1 MPRACPVEAHVFF
14 ACGTHKSLES
24 TVVRLLRNVKQLA
37 ERNTHSLRS
46 RRLCVLCVFLGPIEH
61 TQFSDLLSVPHQSNE
76 KAEDAETP
84 RTQRLDLHFASF
96 ISLSA
101 CRQISR
107 ACSTAQ
113 GRGSIG
119 FVHR

>member
-1 MPRACPVEAHVFF
+1 MTLCMAAACQDMGQMRIVSWADTRTPAGREKH
-14 ACGTHKSLES
+14 
-24 TVVRLLRNVKQLA
+24 
-37 ERNTHSLRS
+37 HSLRS

-61 TQFSDLLSVPHQSNE
+61 TQFSDLLSVPNQSNE
-76 KAEDAETP
+76 NAEDAETP

-107 ACSTAQ
+107 GAL
-113 GRGSIG
+113 R
-119 FVHR
+119 FPLLHLD